1 MELLGQIAEES
12 GKNTGIPS
20 YRRSV
25 ESVIMAVMS
34 SSDFWRIVDLC
45 DEPLPLVAEILKL
58 LEKHDIVAFSGS
70 EIILTEKGAELSNR
84 YGIVPAVSHV
94 CPTCNGRGIVING
107 KLEEAFKVFLKV
119 QENRPKAVHE
129 YDQGYVTPENS
140 FARIAMADEKGDIRG
155 KEVIVLGDDDLMS
168 LALALTKLPK
178 KVTVLE
184 IDKRLIDFI
193 ASVSNKYNLGIDA
206 RLHDLTKPLP
216 EDVLSGFDTFFC
228 DPPETIPA
236 VKAFIGRGVSTLRSE
251 RCAGYFGITRRESS
265 VDKWNGIQKVLI
277 DMGLTITDI
286 IHNFNEY
293 VNWDYYEEMRGWQL
307 TPIKKPPKG
316 IWYRSSQYR
325 VETIKGFK
333 GFNEPIIGDIYN
345 DAESSTT

>member
-1 MELLGQIAEES
+1 VELLSRIAEEA
-12 GKNTGIPS
+12 GRNTGIPS

-58 LEKHDIVAFSGS
+58 LERNDIVAFNGS
-70 EIILTEKGAELSNR
+70 EILLTEKGVELADR
-84 YGIVPAVSHV
+84 YGIFPAVSHI
-94 CPTCNGRGIVING
+94 CPTCRGRGVVIDG
-107 KLEEAFKVFLKV
+107 KLKEAFRVFLKV
-119 QENRPKAVHE
+119 QENRPEAVHE

-140 FARIAMADEKGDIRG
+140 FARIALADEKGDVRG
-155 KEVIVLGDDDLMS
+155 KEIIVLGDDDLMS
-168 LALALTKLPK
+168 LALALTGLPK

-184 IDKRLIDFI
+184 IDERLIDFI
-193 ASVSNKYNLGIDA
+193 ASVSNRYDLGIDA
-206 RLHDLTKPLP
+206 RLFDLRKPLP
-216 EDVLSGFDTFFC
+216 GDLLSSFDTFFC

-236 VKAFIGRGVSTLRSE
+236 VKAFVGRGVSTLKGE

-265 VDKWNGIQKVLI
+265 VDKWNGIQRVLI

-293 VNWDYYEEMRGWQL
+293 INWGYYEEMRGWRL
-307 TPIKKPPKG
+307 TPIRKPPKG

-333 GFNEPIIGDIYN
+333 GFNEPIVNDIYN